1 MLLLV
6 LLTLRTLGLPS
17 ATGTTSATAESPCGA
32 SAKRTTPI
40 RCAAATSRRS
50 AWSTVLALALT
61 RTATAAATAAGL
73 RLACEC

>member
-6 LLTLRTLGLPS
+6 LLTLRALGLPS
-17 ATGTTSATAESPCGA
+17 ATGTTAATTESTGGA
-32 SAKRTTPI
+32 SAQRTTPI

-50 AWSTVLALALT
+50 AWSTVLALA